1 MINIETEKVAV
12 ENLMKA
18 IEAAE
23 NRKDLTAM
31 LGAMTDDAVLQVG
44 GAPLLQGH
52 AAIRQLYEGF
62 FPVFVSTSITTLH
75 TEVALSGDVA
85 WQFGIHVNELIGPE
99 GHVKRPGKWIS
110 IYTKVDGTWKMSAVS
125 ISDNS

>member
-31 LGAMTDDAVLQVG
+31 LGAMTDDAVVQVG
-44 GAPLLQGH
+44 GAPMLQGH
-52 AAIRQLYEGF
+52 AAIRQLYVGI
-62 FPVFVSTSITTLH
+62 FPVFVSHKHHRAAHRSC
-75 TEVALSGDVA
+75 
-85 WQFGIHVNELIGPE
+85 HVRRCSL
-99 GHVKRPGKWIS
+99 
-110 IYTKVDGTWKMSAVS
+110 AVW
-125 ISDNS
+125 NPRV